1 MRIKKFRG
9 KSILEVLNKVKKEFG
24 EEAVILDSEQ
34 INTEEGQIYEMTA
47 AIEEKEVIIKIVFQR
62 LRQS

>member
-34 INTEEGQIYEMTA
+34 INTEEGQIYEITA
-47 AIEEKEVIIKIVFQR
+47 AIE
-62 LRQS
+62 